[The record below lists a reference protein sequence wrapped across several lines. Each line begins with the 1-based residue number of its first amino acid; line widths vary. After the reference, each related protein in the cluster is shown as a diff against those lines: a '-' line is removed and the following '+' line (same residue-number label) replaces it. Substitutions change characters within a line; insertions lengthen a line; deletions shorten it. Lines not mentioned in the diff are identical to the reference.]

1 MILYDEIVR
10 QSSADRT
17 PIPKMIET
25 RGSLPGIP
33 LLLPSGGSD
42 ELLGVLERLEVLN
55 RPGLIGALSDERA
68 HAPSTST

>member
-10 QSSADRT
+10 QSSADGT
-17 PIPKMIET
+17 PIPMIET
-25 RGSLPGIP
+25 RGSLRGIP